1 MVRLFEK
8 AVRPFNARRNCVLCP
23 FWRQTISSE
32 EKVSGMALWV
42 EQFMQAP
49 LTKEVGRTLGTRSPD
64 VEIHISHPD
73 EQRRVN
79 HLILNE
85 TGIAIPCIDIE
96 LDE

>member
-1 MVRLFEK
+1 
-8 AVRPFNARRNCVLCP
+8 
-23 FWRQTISSE
+23 
-32 EKVSGMALWV
+32 MALWV
-42 EQFMQAP
+42 ERFMQA
-49 LTKEVGRTLGTRSPD
+49 LFTKEVGRMLGTRSPD

>member
-1 MVRLFEK
+1 
-8 AVRPFNARRNCVLCP
+8 
-23 FWRQTISSE
+23 
-32 EKVSGMALWV
+32 
-42 EQFMQAP
+42 MQA
-49 LTKEVGRTLGTRSPD
+49 LFTKEVGRMLGTRSPD